1 MMAAVRGL
9 QASEQGVWIFR
20 DSDHSDAESALIG
33 IGYEFLVL
41 DEILYAPP
49 EVVNP
54 GRTPGLRC
62 DDVVKRD
69 EAAGPHQGPVVP
81 EIRFDSSFGVIAVD
95 E

>member
-1 MMAAVRGL
+1 MTDAVRRL
-9 QASEQGVWIFR
+9 QASEKGVWIFG

-33 IGYEFLVL
+33 IGYEFLALGEV
-41 DEILYAPP
+41 LYALP

-54 GRTPGLRC
+54 GRTPGLRF

-69 EAAGPHQGPVVP
+69 EAAGPHQRAVVF
-81 EIRFDSSFGVIAVD
+81 EIRFDSGFGVIAVD